1 MAGQNVYTDEKWLE
15 DQGVDTN
22 TAENQELKRLFAPLD
37 EFSSDWRNKNPTG
50 KATDLIL
57 PMLEE
62 GYATVTG
69 NTEADQEVVDLLWYK
84 LTACAAILSRVT
96 NNPESFMFSF
106 CRQVLLDGA
115 EHHLPESDLESNVQ
129 LDSPVY
135 SPFPRHEAAHGLL
148 RLTFRRSDPEM
159 LDAIEKLARDP
170 VPSVRMVTAMELFMV
185 YVNAPG
191 RFWDIVDNRAM
202 HETNQVVQGRL
213 CTALG
218 RVIAQDEEKTI
229 HSINKILNHTLS
241 STETLEPVESCVN
254 LLMWL
259 AIHRENSWALQTME
273 DTLFHD
279 PIRFANSLKHAVFWV
294 MKNYVIPKNLET
306 PEERERVKRA
316 TAWVGEAINAASS
329 GIEILCNSLKEHW
342 TEEGQ
347 QQLHD
352 VYEVIDQVIMRL
364 NLEVVDKRGES
375 QKSDEEISNELCCRF
390 YREVKPLMERV
401 IAFAQDRES
410 GIMFAGTAHH
420 FMELLT
426 TFLSCNPR
434 EVLHLAEGVAR
445 SSELFGYNL
454 DSLAAEDVVKLVE
467 IVLADHRNDVRDG
480 QGLEDL
486 LNLLDIFAKTGWT
499 DALKLVWR
507 LDEVFR

>member
-1 MAGQNVYTDEKWLE
+1 MRLKKSILELPAEGEENREFREHRRNRLLAQIPPDLLLTDAAKEIREKMEREDNVPENRPPVRVSGWSERYTDENWLQ

-22 TAENQELKRLFAPLD
+22 TPENQELKRLFAPLD

-50 KATDLIL
+50 EAADLIL

-106 CRQVLLDGA
+106 CRQVLLAGA
-115 EHHLPESDLESNVQ
+115 EHHLPESDLESDVQ
-129 LDSPVY
+129 FDSPMY

-159 LDAIEKLARDP
+159 LDATEKLARDP

-191 RFWDIVDNRAM
+191 RFWDIVEDRAT

-218 RVIAQDEEKTI
+218 RVITQDEEKTI

-241 STETLEPVESCVN
+241 STETLELVESCVN

-259 AIHRENSWALQTME
+259 AIHRENSWALQTIQ
-273 DTLFHD
+273 DTLFSR
-279 PIRFANSLKHAVFWV
+279 PNSVRKLS
-294 MKNYVIPKNLET
+294 ET
-306 PEERERVKRA
+306 CRVLGYEELRRTEKPR
-316 TAWVGEAINAASS
+316 NARR
-329 GIEILCNSLKEHW
+329 
-342 TEEGQ
+342 T
-347 QQLHD
+347 
-352 VYEVIDQVIMRL
+352 
-364 NLEVVDKRGES
+364 
-375 QKSDEEISNELCCRF
+375 
-390 YREVKPLMERV
+390 
-401 IAFAQDRES
+401 
-410 GIMFAGTAHH
+410 
-420 FMELLT
+420 
-426 TFLSCNPR
+426 
-434 EVLHLAEGVAR
+434 
-445 SSELFGYNL
+445 
-454 DSLAAEDVVKLVE
+454 
-467 IVLADHRNDVRDG
+467 
-480 QGLEDL
+480 
-486 LNLLDIFAKTGWT
+486 
-499 DALKLVWR
+499 
-507 LDEVFR
+507 